1 MFRLRL
7 FQPRKAQ
14 RETQGACEVDMSLTG
29 KGPRIERFGDIAEV
43 IPLPNLTEIQVNSF
57 RAFLQSDKAPED
69 RENVGLQSA
78 FKEVFPIDETE
89 KGRSTGLVLDYLE
102 YRLGEPPYT
111 PEECRE
117 KDVTYQAPMYA
128 KLQLIHKDSGLIK
141 EDQVFLGDLPLMTE
155 DGSFVINGADRV
167 IISQIHRS
175 PGVYFTS
182 SYKGIKKM
190 YTGAII
196 PMPKRGPW
204 IELEF
209 AGGILEMKVNK
220 RKFPVAMLLRVLGY
234 DDASLKALFTEFEP
248 DMELPEDKSAGM
260 GADEALLRL
269 FTVLRPGDPPKRDKA
284 VQYLYGLLADP
295 RRYDLGEPGR
305 FKMNTKLGV
314 QREERTLLSFQ
325 DGKFTD
331 AGLVDTIRYLMAL
344 QYGRETV
351 GMQGADG
358 VLHDVPVSED
368 DIDHLGNR
376 RVRTVGELLADQLR
390 VGMGRMARGVRERML
405 LGNPDAATPTKLV
418 NNRPIVAAMREFF
431 GRSQL
436 SQFKDQTNP
445 LSDLRHKRRISA
457 LGPGGLTR
465 ERAGFDV
472 RDVHRTHYGRI
483 CPIETPEGAN
493 IGLISSL
500 ASYAKVNDLGFI
512 EAPYRRVENGLVT
525 NDVIYM
531 TADIE
536 DRYTVAQANSP
547 LNEDGTFSDERV
559 LARRK
564 GDPLWYTP
572 EEVDFM
578 DVSPK
583 QIVSINTSLIPFLE
597 HDDANRALMGSNM
610 QSQAVPLVRAD
621 SPAVGT
627 GVERRVV
634 TDSGTSVVSD
644 VTGRVSYV
652 DARVIQITLTEDAP
666 ALGLNVGNVRTF
678 ETVRFT
684 RSNQGTNLDQHPIVD
699 IGDTVTAGQVIA
711 DGPASDLGRLAL
723 GQNITIA
730 IMPFDGF
737 NFEDAICISEGL
749 VRKDFYTSVHIEKDE
764 IEARDTKLGPE
775 KITRDIPGLSE
786 AALRDLDEDGI
797 VRVGA
802 EVKPGDILVG
812 KTSFKGESEP
822 TPEERLLRSIF
833 GEKAREVKDTSL
845 RVQSGQGGIVVKTV
859 RFRRGDEGV
868 DLKPGVR
875 EMVRVY
881 VAQKRQLQVGDKV
894 ANRHGNKGVV
904 SKIMAPEDMP
914 YLEDGT
920 PVDLVFNPL
929 GVPSRMNLGQILE
942 THLGEVARLTG
953 QKFETPVFDSVTE
966 ATIKE
971 MLEVAAAERLQQRKD
986 DGFELDKREQEV
998 LDRAGKVG
1006 VVDAPNGDY
1015 ERAQMQ
1021 LARTGKSVLYDGRSG
1036 EPISGPVVVG
1046 TMYVMKLYHMVE
1058 DKLHARSTG
1067 PYSLITQQPLGGKAQ
1082 FGGQRFGEME
1092 VWALEAYGAAHV
1104 LQEMLTIKSDDIDGR
1119 DAAYQSIVK
1128 GEEVSG
1134 STIPESFKVL
1144 VKELHSLG
1152 LDVEVLDNGDKSV
1165 DIFEGMMPKR

>member
-1 MFRLRL
+1 
-7 FQPRKAQ
+7 
-14 RETQGACEVDMSLTG
+14 MSLTG
-29 KGPRIERFGDIAEV
+29 KVPRIERFGDIAEV

-57 RAFLQSDKAPED
+57 RAFLQADKAPEQ

-141 EDQVFLGDLPLMTE
+141 EDQVFLGDLPLMTK

-234 DDASLKALFTEFEP
+234 DDASLKSLFTEFEP

-284 VQYLYGLLADP
+284 IQYLYGLLADP

-314 QREERTLLSFQ
+314 QREERTLLNFE

-344 QYGRETV
+344 QYGKETV
-351 GMQGADG
+351 GMADADG
-358 VLHDVPVSED
+358 VMNDIPVGED

-500 ASYAKVNDLGFI
+500 ASYAKVNNLGFI

-525 NDVIYM
+525 SDVVYM

-547 LNEDGTFSDERV
+547 LNDDGTFSDERV

-627 GVERRVV
+627 GVESRVV

-644 VTGRVSYV
+644 VTGKVTYV

-666 ALGLNVGNVRTF
+666 TAGLSTGNVRTF

-699 IGDTVTAGQVIA
+699 IGDMVKAGQVIA

-966 ATIKE
+966 AAIKE
-971 MLEVAAAERLQQRKD
+971 MLEVAAAERLQARKD

-1006 VVDAPNGDY
+1006 VVDAPGGDY

-1152 LDVEVLDNGDKSV
+1152 LDVEVLDTHDKNV

>member
-1 MFRLRL
+1 M
-7 FQPRKAQ
+7 
-14 RETQGACEVDMSLTG
+14 TLTNQ
-29 KGPRIERFGDIAEV
+29 KPRIERFGEITEV
-43 IPLPNLTEIQVNSF
+43 IPLPELTEVQVNSF
-57 RAFLQSDKAPED
+57 KAFLQDDRAPD
-69 RENVGLQSA
+69 GRDNAGLQSA
-78 FKEVFPIDETE
+78 FREVFPIDETE
-89 KGRSTGLVLDYLE
+89 KGRSTGLVLDFLE
-102 YRLGEPPYT
+102 YRLGEAPYT

-117 KDVTYQAPMYA
+117 KDLTYQAPMYA

-141 EDQVFLGDLPLMTE
+141 EDQVFLGDLPLMTD

-167 IISQIHRS
+167 VISQIHRS

-182 SYKGIKKM
+182 SYKGIKKL
-190 YTGAII
+190 YTAAII

-209 AGGILEMKVNK
+209 AGGVLEMKVNK

-234 DDASLKALFTEFEP
+234 DDAQLRALFTEF
-248 DMELPEDKSAGM
+248 DADLELPEDKSAGM
-260 GADEALLRL
+260 SADEALLRL

-284 VQYLYGLLADP
+284 IQYLYGLLADP
-295 RRYDLGEPGR
+295 KRYDLGDPGR
-305 FKMNTKLGV
+305 FKMNTKLGTSR
-314 QREERTLLSFQ
+314 QERTLLTFQ
-325 DGKFTD
+325 DGRFSD

-344 QYGRETV
+344 QHGLEAVTI
-351 GMQGADG
+351 GADEDG
-358 VLHDVPVSED
+358 VANEVPVTED

-500 ASYAKVNDLGFI
+500 SSYSKVNELGFI
-512 EAPYRRVENGLVT
+512 EAPYRRVENGRVT
-525 NDVIYM
+525 DDVVYM

-536 DRYTVAQANSP
+536 DRYTIAQANSP
-547 LNEDGTFSDERV
+547 LNADGTFADERV

-564 GDPLWYTP
+564 GDPLLYTP
-572 EEVDFM
+572 DEVDFM

-610 QSQAVPLVRAD
+610 QSQAVPLIRAD

-627 GVERRVV
+627 GVEERVV
-634 TDSGTSVVSD
+634 SDSGTSVISD
-644 VTGRVSYV
+644 VNGRVSYV
-652 DARVIQITLTEDAP
+652 DSRVIQVTLTEDAP
-666 ALGLNVGNVRTF
+666 QAGMVTGNIRTF
-678 ETVRFT
+678 ELVRFT
-684 RSNQGTNLDQHPIVD
+684 RSNQGTNLDQHPIVNV
-699 IGDTVTAGQVIA
+699 GDEIVRGQVIA

-904 SKIMAPEDMP
+904 SKILPPEDMP

-953 QKFETPVFDSVTE
+953 QKFVTPVFDSATE
-966 ATIKE
+966 VAIKE
-971 MLEVAAAERLQQRKD
+971 MLEVAAAERLQRRKD
-986 DGFELDKREQEV
+986 EGFEVDKREQEV
-998 LDRAGKVG
+998 LERAGKLG
-1006 VVDAPNGDY
+1006 VINAPGEDY
-1015 ERAQMQ
+1015 EPAQMQ
-1021 LARTGKSVLYDGRSG
+1021 LARTGKSILFDGRTG

-1092 VWALEAYGAAHV
+1092 VWALEAYGAAHT

-1152 LDVEVLDNGDKSV
+1152 LDVEVLDNGDRPV

>member
-314 QREERTLLSFQ
+314 QREERTLLNFQ

-351 GMQGADG
+351 GMADADG

-525 NDVIYM
+525 NDVVYM

-699 IGDTVTAGQVIA
+699 TGDMVTAGQVIA

-971 MLEVAAAERLQQRKD
+971 MLEVAAAERLQKRKD

>member
-1 MFRLRL
+1 M
-7 FQPRKAQ
+7 K
-14 RETQGACEVDMSLTG
+14 S
-29 KGPRIERFGDIAEV
+29 RIERFGEIAEV
-43 IPLPNLTEIQVNSF
+43 IPLPDLTEIQVTSF
-57 RAFLQSDKAPED
+57 NTFLQEGTAIDKRNNA
-69 RENVGLQSA
+69 GLESA
-78 FKEVFPIDETE
+78 FREIFPIDETE

-102 YRLGEPPYT
+102 YRLGEPEYT

-117 KDVTYQAPMYA
+117 KDLTYDAPLYA

-141 EDQVFLGDLPLMTE
+141 EDQVFLGDLPLMTR

-167 IISQIHRS
+167 VISQIHRS
-175 PGVYFTS
+175 PGVYFTA
-182 SYKGIKKM
+182 SYKGVRRM
-190 YTGAII
+190 YTAAII

-204 IELEF
+204 IELELN
-209 AGGILEMKVNK
+209 AGVLEMKVNK
-220 RKFPVAMLLRVLGY
+220 RKFPVSMLLRVLGY
-234 DDASLKALFTEFEP
+234 DDASIRSLMTEFDSET
-248 DMELPEDKSAGM
+248 ELPEDKTAGM
-260 GADEALLRL
+260 GADESLLRL

-284 VQYLYGLLADP
+284 IQYLFGLLADP
-295 RRYDLGEPGR
+295 KRYDLGDPGR
-305 FKMNTKLGV
+305 FKMNTKLGTTR
-314 QREERTLLSFQ
+314 QDRTLLTFA
-325 DGKFTD
+325 DGKFSD
-331 AGLVDTIRYLMAL
+331 AGLIDTIRYLLAL
-344 QYGRETV
+344 VQ
-351 GMQGADG
+351 GMDTLNVQNVDSDG
-358 VLHDVPVSED
+358 VIVEASVPVAHD

-390 VGMGRMARGVRERML
+390 VGLGRMARGVRERML

-500 ASYAKVNDLGFI
+500 SSYAKVNPLGFI
-512 EAPYRRVENGLVT
+512 MAPYRKVNGGKVSD
-525 NDVIYM
+525 DVVYM

-536 DRYTVAQANSP
+536 DKYAIAQANSL
-547 LNEDGTFSDERV
+547 LNPDGTFIDERV

-564 GDPLWYTP
+564 GDPTYHEP
-572 EEVDFM
+572 VDVDYM

-610 QSQAVPLVRAD
+610 QSQAVPLVRAE
-621 SPAVGT
+621 SPDVGT
-627 GVERRVV
+627 GVEERVI
-634 TDSGTSVVSD
+634 TDSGTSVVTD
-644 VTGRVSYV
+644 VTGTVTYV
-652 DARVIQITLTEDAP
+652 DARAIQVTLSEDAP
-666 ALGLNVGNVRTF
+666 AAGMVKGNVRTF
-678 ETVRFT
+678 DLIRFT
-684 RSNQGTNLDQHPIVD
+684 RSNQGTNLDQHPIIE
-699 IGDTVTAGQVIA
+699 IGEAVTKGQVIA

-737 NFEDAICISEGL
+737 NFEDAICISDGL
-749 VRKDFYTSVHIEKDE
+749 MRKDFYTSIHIEKDE
-764 IEARDTKLGPE
+764 VEARDTKLGPE

-797 VRVGA
+797 IRVGA

-881 VAQKRQLQVGDKV
+881 VAQKRQMQVGDKV

-904 SKIMAPEDMP
+904 SKILPPEDMP

-953 QKFETPVFDSVTE
+953 QKFITPVFDSVTE

-971 MLEVAAAERLQQRKD
+971 MLEVAAAERLQARKD
-986 DGFELDKREQEV
+986 GGFEIDKREQEV
-998 LDRAGKVG
+998 LLRAGKTG
-1006 VVDAPNGDY
+1006 VVADPKGDY
-1015 ERAQMQ
+1015 ETAQMS
-1021 LARTGKSVLYDGRSG
+1021 LARTGKSILYDGRSG

-1119 DAAYQSIVK
+1119 DAAYQGIVK
-1128 GEEVSG
+1128 GDEVAA

-1144 VKELHSLG
+1144 VKELHSLA
-1152 LDVEVLDNGDKSV
+1152 LDVEVLDQGDKAV

>member
-1 MFRLRL
+1 
-7 FQPRKAQ
+7 
-14 RETQGACEVDMSLTG
+14 MSLSNQ
-29 KGPRIERFGDIAEV
+29 KPRIERFGEITEV
-43 IPLPNLTEIQVNSF
+43 IPLPNLTEVQVNSF
-57 RAFLQSDKAPED
+57 RAFLQANKAPD
-69 RENVGLQSA
+69 RRDDTGLQSA
-78 FKEVFPIDETE
+78 FREVFPIDETE
-89 KGRSTGLVLDYLE
+89 KGRSTGLVLDFLE

-117 KDVTYQAPMYA
+117 KDLTYQAPMYA

-167 IISQIHRS
+167 VISQIHRS

-190 YTGAII
+190 YTAAII

-204 IELEF
+204 IELEMN
-209 AGGILEMKVNK
+209 AGVLEMKVNK
-220 RKFPVAMLLRVLGY
+220 RKFPVSLLLRVLGY
-234 DDASLKALFTEFEP
+234 DDAQLRSLFTEFEP
-248 DMELPEDKSAGM
+248 DLELPEDKSAGM
-260 GADEALLRL
+260 SADEALLRL

-284 VQYLYGLLADP
+284 IQYLYGLLADP
-295 RRYDLGEPGR
+295 KRYDLGEPGR

-314 QREERTLLSFQ
+314 NRQERTLLTFQ
-325 DGKFTD
+325 DGKFSD
-331 AGLVDTIRYLMAL
+331 AGLIDTIRYLMAL
-344 QYGRETV
+344 QRGLETV
-351 GMQGADG
+351 GLGADEDG
-358 VLHDVPVSED
+358 VVNEVPVTED

-500 ASYAKVNDLGFI
+500 SSYSKVNDLGFI
-512 EAPYRRVENGLVT
+512 EAPYRRVEQGRVT
-525 NDVIYM
+525 DDVVYM

-536 DRYTVAQANSP
+536 DRYTIAQANSP
-547 LNEDGTFSDERV
+547 LNTDGTFADERV

-564 GDPLWYTP
+564 GDPLLYTP
-572 EEVDFM
+572 NEVDFM

-627 GVERRVV
+627 GVEERVV
-634 TDSGTSVVSD
+634 TDSGTSVISD

-652 DARVIQITLTEDAP
+652 DARVIQVTLTEDAP
-666 ALGLNVGNVRTF
+666 QAGMVTGNIRTF
-678 ETVRFT
+678 ELVRFT
-684 RSNQGTNLDQHPIVD
+684 RSNQGTNLDQHPIVEV
-699 IGDTVTAGQVIA
+699 GDEVRPGQVIA

-904 SKIMAPEDMP
+904 SKILPPEDMP

-953 QKFETPVFDSVTE
+953 QKFVTPVFDSATE
-966 ATIKE
+966 IAIKE
-971 MLEVAAAERLQQRKD
+971 MLEVAAAERLQRRKD
-986 DGFELDKREQEV
+986 EGFELDRREQEV
-998 LDRAGKVG
+998 LDRAGKLG
-1006 VVDAPNGDY
+1006 VINPPNGDY
-1015 ERAQMQ
+1015 EPAQMQ
-1021 LARTGKSVLYDGRSG
+1021 LARTGKSILFDGRTG

-1092 VWALEAYGAAHV
+1092 VWALEAYGAAHT

-1152 LDVEVLDNGDKSV
+1152 LDVEVLDNGDKPV

>member
-1 MFRLRL
+1 
-7 FQPRKAQ
+7 
-14 RETQGACEVDMSLTG
+14 MSLTG

-314 QREERTLLSFQ
+314 QREERTLLNFQ

-351 GMQGADG
+351 GMADADG

-525 NDVIYM
+525 NDVVYM

-699 IGDTVTAGQVIA
+699 TGDMVTAGQVIA

-971 MLEVAAAERLQQRKD
+971 MLEVAAAERLQKRKD

>member
-1 MFRLRL
+1 M
-7 FQPRKAQ
+7 
-14 RETQGACEVDMSLTG
+14 DMSLTG
-29 KGPRIERFGDIAEV
+29 KGPRIERFGDIADV

-57 RAFLQSDKAPED
+57 QAFLQADRAPD
-69 RENVGLQSA
+69 QRENVGLQSA

-89 KGRSTGLVLDYLE
+89 KGRSTGLVLDFLE

-220 RKFPVAMLLRVLGY
+220 RKFPVSLLLRVLGY
-234 DDASLKALFTEFEP
+234 DDTSLKALFTEFEP

-284 VQYLYGLLADP
+284 IQYLYGLLADP

-314 QREERTLLSFQ
+314 QRQERTLLNFE

-358 VLHDVPVSED
+358 LHDVPVTED

-512 EAPYRRVENGLVT
+512 EAPYRKVENGRVSD
-525 NDVIYM
+525 DVIYM

-547 LNEDGTFSDERV
+547 LNDDGTFSDERV

-572 EEVDFM
+572 EEVDYM

-644 VTGRVSYV
+644 VTGRVTYV
-652 DARVIQITLTEDAP
+652 DARNIQVTLTEDAP
-666 ALGLNVGNVRTF
+666 AIGYSAGNVRTF
-678 ETVRFT
+678 ELVRFT

-971 MLEVAAAERLQQRKD
+971 MLEVAAAERIQRNKD
-986 DGFELDKREQEV
+986 DGFELDKREQQV
-998 LDRAGKVG
+998 LDRAAKLG
-1006 VVDAPNGDY
+1006 VISDTSGDY
-1015 ERAQMQ
+1015 EKSQME
-1021 LARTGKSVLYDGRSG
+1021 LSRTGKSVLYDGRTG

-1092 VWALEAYGAAHV
+1092 VWALEAYGAAHT

-1152 LDVEVLDNGDKSV
+1152 LDVEVLDNGDKAV

>member
-1 MFRLRL
+1 M
-7 FQPRKAQ
+7 K
-14 RETQGACEVDMSLTG
+14 
-29 KGPRIERFGDIAEV
+29 PRIERFGEIAEV
-43 IPLPNLTEIQVNSF
+43 IPLPDLTEIQVTSF
-57 RAFLQSDKAPED
+57 DTFLQEGTPID
-69 RENVGLQSA
+69 RRDNAGLESA
-78 FKEVFPIDETE
+78 FREIFPIDETE

-102 YRLGEPPYT
+102 YRLGEPEYT

-117 KDVTYQAPMYA
+117 KDLTYDAPLYA

-141 EDQVFLGDLPLMTE
+141 EDQVFLGDLPLMTK

-167 IISQIHRS
+167 VISQIHRS

-182 SYKGIKKM
+182 SYKGVRKM
-190 YTGAII
+190 YTAAII

-204 IELEF
+204 IELELNS
-209 AGGILEMKVNK
+209 GVLEMKVNK
-220 RKFPVAMLLRVLGY
+220 RKFPVSMLLRVLGY
-234 DDASLKALFTEFEP
+234 DDASIRALLTEFDTET
-248 DMELPEDKSAGM
+248 ELPEDKTAGM
-260 GADEALLRL
+260 GPDEALLRL

-284 VQYLYGLLADP
+284 IQYLFGLLADP
-295 RRYDLGEPGR
+295 KRYDLGEPGR
-305 FKMNTKLGV
+305 FKMNTKLGTTR
-314 QREERTLLSFQ
+314 QDRTLLTFQ
-325 DGKFTD
+325 DGKFAD
-331 AGLVDTIRYLMAL
+331 AGLIDTIRYLLAL
-344 QYGRETV
+344 I
-351 GMQGADG
+351 QGLDTLNVQNVDEDG
-358 VLHDVPVSED
+358 VITDTSVPVAED

-390 VGMGRMARGVRERML
+390 VGLGRMARGVRERML

-500 ASYAKVNDLGFI
+500 SSYAKVNPLGFI
-512 EAPYRRVENGLVT
+512 MAPYRRVEGGKVSD
-525 NDVIYM
+525 DVVYM

-536 DRYTVAQANSP
+536 DRYAIAQANSL
-547 LNEDGTFSDERV
+547 LNEDGTFADERV

-564 GDPLWYTP
+564 GDPTYHEPTD
-572 EEVDFM
+572 VDYM

-610 QSQAVPLVRAD
+610 QSQAVPLVRAE

-627 GVERRVV
+627 GVEERVI

-652 DARVIQITLTEDAP
+652 DARAIQITLTEDAP
-666 ALGLNVGNVRTF
+666 HAGMVTGNVRTF
-678 ETVRFT
+678 DLVRFT
-684 RSNQGTNLDQHPIVD
+684 RSNQGTNLDQHPIVEY
-699 IGDTVTAGQVIA
+699 GEEVKRGQVIA

-737 NFEDAICISEGL
+737 NFEDAICISDGL
-749 VRKDFYTSVHIEKDE
+749 IRKDFYTSIHIEKDE
-764 IEARDTKLGPE
+764 VEARDTKLGPE

-797 VRVGA
+797 IRVGA

-881 VAQKRQLQVGDKV
+881 VAQKRQMQVGDKV

-904 SKIMAPEDMP
+904 SKILPPEDMP

-953 QKFETPVFDSVTE
+953 QKFVTPVFDSVTE

-971 MLEVAAAERLQQRKD
+971 MLEVAAAERLQARKD
-986 DGFELDKREQEV
+986 DGYEIDKREQEV
-998 LDRAGKVG
+998 LERAGKTG
-1006 VVDAPNGDY
+1006 VVADPKGDY
-1015 ERAQMQ
+1015 ETAQMS
-1021 LARTGKSVLYDGRSG
+1021 LARTGKSILYDGRSG

-1119 DAAYQSIVK
+1119 DAAYQGIVK
-1128 GEEVSG
+1128 GDEVAA

-1152 LDVEVLDNGDKSV
+1152 LDVEVLDQGDKAV

>member
-1 MFRLRL
+1 MN
-7 FQPRKAQ
+7 
-14 RETQGACEVDMSLTG
+14 S
-29 KGPRIERFGDIAEV
+29 RIERFGEIAEV
-43 IPLPNLTEIQVNSF
+43 IPLPDLTEIQVTSF
-57 RAFLQSDKAPED
+57 NTFLQEGRAIDKRDNA
-69 RENVGLQSA
+69 GLESA
-78 FKEVFPIDETE
+78 FREIFPIDETE

-102 YRLGEPPYT
+102 YRLGEPEYT

-117 KDVTYQAPMYA
+117 KDLTYDAPLYA
-128 KLQLIHKDSGLIK
+128 KLQLIHKDTGLIK
-141 EDQVFLGDLPLMTE
+141 EDQVFLGDLPLMTR

-167 IISQIHRS
+167 VISQIHRS
-175 PGVYFTS
+175 PGVYFTA
-182 SYKGIKKM
+182 SYKGVRKM
-190 YTGAII
+190 YTAAII

-204 IELEF
+204 IELELN
-209 AGGILEMKVNK
+209 AGVLEMKVNK
-220 RKFPVAMLLRVLGY
+220 RKFPVSMLLRVLGY
-234 DDASLKALFTEFEP
+234 DDASIRSLMTEFDSET
-248 DMELPEDKSAGM
+248 ELPEDKTAGM
-260 GADEALLRL
+260 GADESLLRL

-284 VQYLYGLLADP
+284 IQYLFGLLADP
-295 RRYDLGEPGR
+295 KRYDLGDPGR
-305 FKMNTKLGV
+305 FKMNTKLGTTR
-314 QREERTLLSFQ
+314 QDRTLLTFT
-325 DGKFTD
+325 DGKFSD
-331 AGLVDTIRYLMAL
+331 AGLIDTIRYLLAL
-344 QYGRETV
+344 VQGLQTLNVQNVDQGGVSSEASVTV
-351 GMQGADG
+351 M
-358 VLHDVPVSED
+358 ED

-390 VGMGRMARGVRERML
+390 VGLGRMARGVRERML

-500 ASYAKVNDLGFI
+500 SSYAKVNPLGFI
-512 EAPYRRVENGLVT
+512 MAPYRKVNGGKVSD
-525 NDVIYM
+525 DVVYM

-536 DRYTVAQANSP
+536 DKYAIAQANSL
-547 LNEDGTFSDERV
+547 LNADGTFVDERV

-564 GDPLWYTP
+564 GDPTYHEP
-572 EEVDFM
+572 VDVDYM

-610 QSQAVPLVRAD
+610 QSQAVPLVRAE

-627 GVERRVV
+627 GVEERVI
-634 TDSGTSVVSD
+634 TDSGTSVVTD
-644 VTGRVSYV
+644 VTGTVTYV
-652 DARVIQITLTEDAP
+652 DARAIQVTLSEDAP
-666 ALGLNVGNVRTF
+666 QAGMVKGNVRTF
-678 ETVRFT
+678 DLVRFT
-684 RSNQGTNLDQHPIVD
+684 RSNQGTNLDQHPIVAH
-699 IGDTVTAGQVIA
+699 GDKVAKGQVIA
-711 DGPASDLGRLAL
+711 DGPASDMGRLAL

-737 NFEDAICISEGL
+737 NFEDAICISDGL
-749 VRKDFYTSVHIEKDE
+749 MRKDFYTSIHIEKDE
-764 IEARDTKLGPE
+764 VEARDTKLGPE

-797 VRVGA
+797 IRVGA

-881 VAQKRQLQVGDKV
+881 VAQKRQMQVGDKV

-904 SKIMAPEDMP
+904 SKILPPEDMP

-953 QKFETPVFDSVTE
+953 QKFITPVFDSVTE

-971 MLEVAAAERLQQRKD
+971 MLEVAAAERLQARKD
-986 DGFELDKREQEV
+986 GGFEIDKREQEV
-998 LDRAGKVG
+998 LLRAGKTG
-1006 VVDAPNGDY
+1006 VVADPKGDY
-1015 ERAQMQ
+1015 ETAQMS
-1021 LARTGKSVLYDGRSG
+1021 LARTGKSILYDGRSG

-1119 DAAYQSIVK
+1119 DAAYQGIVK
-1128 GEEVSG
+1128 GDEVAA

-1144 VKELHSLG
+1144 VKELHSLA
-1152 LDVEVLDNGDKSV
+1152 LDVEVLDQGDKAV

>member
-1 MFRLRL
+1 M
-7 FQPRKAQ
+7 
-14 RETQGACEVDMSLTG
+14 TQ
-29 KGPRIERFGDIAEV
+29 RIERFGDIAEV
-43 IPLPNLTEIQVNSF
+43 IPLPELTEVQVTSF
-57 RAFLQSDKAPED
+57 RHFLQADKLTEERD
-69 RENVGLQSA
+69 NVGLQSA
-78 FKEVFPIDETE
+78 FKEVFPIDESDRN
-89 KGRSTGLVLDYLE
+89 RSAGLVLDYLE
-102 YRLGEPPYT
+102 YKLGEPPYT

-117 KDVTYQAPMYA
+117 KDLTYQAPLYA

-141 EDQVFLGDLPLMTE
+141 EDQVFLGDLPLMTQ

-167 IISQIHRS
+167 VISQIHRS

-182 SYKGIKKM
+182 SYKGIKKI
-190 YTGAII
+190 YTAAII

-209 AGGILEMKVNK
+209 AGGVLEMKVNK
-220 RKFPVAMLLRVLGY
+220 RKFPVSMLLRVLGM
-234 DDASLKALFTEFEP
+234 DDAQIKTLLTEFEP
-248 DMELPEDKSAGM
+248 DAEVPEDKSTGM
-260 GADEALLRL
+260 NADEALLRL

-284 VQYLYGLLADP
+284 ITYLYSLLADP
-295 RRYDLGEPGR
+295 KRYDLGEPGR
-305 FKMNTKLGV
+305 FKMNRKLGTTR
-314 QREERTLLSFQ
+314 QDRTLLNFV
-325 DGKFTD
+325 DGKFED
-331 AGLVDTIRYLMAL
+331 AGLIDTIRYLLAL
-344 QYGRETV
+344 NAGLETLTI
-351 GMQGADG
+351 GADEDG
-358 VLHDVPVSED
+358 VAQTVPVEED

-445 LSDLRHKRRISA
+445 LAELRHKRRISA

-472 RDVHRTHYGRI
+472 RDVHRTHYGRV

-500 ASYAKVNDLGFI
+500 ASFAKVNDLGFM
-512 EAPYRRVENGLVT
+512 EAPYRKVENGKVT
-525 NDVIYM
+525 DDVQYM
-531 TADIE
+531 TADVE
-536 DRYTVAQANSP
+536 DRYAIAQANTPLSP
-547 LNEDGTFSDERV
+547 DGSFDVERV
-559 LARRK
+559 LARRR
-564 GDPLWYTP
+564 GDPSLMDPSEIQY
-572 EEVDFM
+572 M

-583 QIVSINTSLIPFLE
+583 QIVSVSTALIPFLE

-610 QSQAVPLVRAD
+610 QSQAVPLVRAE

-627 GVERRVV
+627 GVEERVV
-634 TDSGTSVVSD
+634 KDSGTSVISD
-644 VTGRVSYV
+644 VAGKVTYV
-652 DARVIQITLTEDAP
+652 DARAIQITLGEDAP
-666 ALGLNVGNVRTF
+666 HLGYVRNNVRTF
-678 ETVRFT
+678 ELVRFT
-684 RSNQGTNLDQHPIVD
+684 RSNQGTNLDQRPIVSV
-699 IGDTVTAGQVIA
+699 GDTVTRGQVIA
-711 DGPASDLGRLAL
+711 DGPASELGRLAL

-845 RVQSGQGGIVVKTV
+845 RVQSGQGGVVVKTV

-904 SKIMAPEDMP
+904 SKILPPEDMP
-914 YLEDGT
+914 FLPDGT

-953 QKFETPVFDSVTE
+953 QKFVTPVFDSATE
-966 ATIKE
+966 DAIKE
-971 MLEVAAAERLQQRKD
+971 MLQVAASERID
-986 DGFELDKREQEV
+986 AHAGAGFQTDVREAEV
-998 LDRAGKVG
+998 LERAGKLG
-1006 VVDAPNGDY
+1006 VIDRPEGDY
-1015 ERAQMQ
+1015 NGAQIN

-1036 EPISGPVVVG
+1036 EAISGPVVVG

-1092 VWALEAYGAAHV
+1092 VWALEAYGAAHT
-1104 LQEMLTIKSDDIDGR
+1104 LQEMLTIKSDDIEGR

-1128 GEEVSG
+1128 GDEVAA

-1152 LDVEVLDNGDKSV
+1152 LDVEVLDKGDKPV
-1165 DIFEGMMPKR
+1165 DIFEGMMPRR

>member
-1 MFRLRL
+1 M
-7 FQPRKAQ
+7 
-14 RETQGACEVDMSLTG
+14 TQ
-29 KGPRIERFGDIAEV
+29 RIERFGEIAEV
-43 IPLPNLTEIQVNSF
+43 IPLPDLTEVQVNSF
-57 RAFLQSDKAPED
+57 NQFLQTDKAPD
-69 RENVGLQSA
+69 GRENAGLQSA
-78 FKEVFPIDETE
+78 FKEVFPIDESDRN
-89 KGRSTGLVLDYLE
+89 RSAGLVLDFLE
-102 YRLGEPPYT
+102 YRLGEPPYS

-117 KDVTYQAPMYA
+117 KDLTYQAPIYA

-167 IISQIHRS
+167 VISQIHRS

-182 SYKGIKKM
+182 SYKGIKKV
-190 YTGAII
+190 YTAAII

-209 AGGILEMKVNK
+209 NGPVLEMKVNK
-220 RKFPVAMLLRVLGY
+220 RKFPVSLLLRVLGMG
-234 DDASLKALFTEFEP
+234 DDQIKALYTEFDETI
-248 DMELPEDKSAGM
+248 ELPEDKSSGM
-260 GADEALLRL
+260 NADEALLRL

-284 VQYLYGLLADP
+284 ITYLYSLLADP
-295 RRYDLGEPGR
+295 KRYDLGDPGR
-305 FKMNTKLGV
+305 FKMNRKLGTT
-314 QREERTLLSFQ
+314 REDRTLLTFE
-325 DGKFTD
+325 DGKFQD
-331 AGLVDTIRYLMAL
+331 AGLVDTLRYLLAL
-344 QYGRETV
+344 THGRDELTV
-351 GMQGADG
+351 GADEDG
-358 VLHDVPVSED
+358 VAQTVPVEED

-390 VGMGRMARGVRERML
+390 VGLGRMARGVRERML

-445 LSDLRHKRRISA
+445 LAELRHKRRISA

-472 RDVHRTHYGRI
+472 RDVHRTHYGRV

-500 ASYAKVNDLGFI
+500 ASFAKVNDLGFM
-512 EAPYRRVENGLVT
+512 EAPYRKVVDGRVTENV
-525 NDVIYM
+525 DYM

-536 DRYTVAQANSP
+536 DRFAIAQANTP
-547 LNEDGTFSDERV
+547 LAPDGTFATDRV
-559 LARRK
+559 LARRR
-564 GDPLWYTP
+564 GDPFLMDPSEIQY
-572 EEVDFM
+572 M

-583 QIVSINTSLIPFLE
+583 QIVSISTSLIPFLE

-610 QSQAVPLVRAD
+610 QSQAVPLVRAE

-627 GVERRVV
+627 GVEERVV
-634 TDSGTSVVSD
+634 ADSGTSVVSD
-644 VTGRVSYV
+644 VTGRVTYV
-652 DARVIQITLTEDAP
+652 DARAIQVTLTEDAP
-666 ALGLNVGNVRTF
+666 KLGLFRNNVRTF
-678 ETVRFT
+678 ELVRFT
-684 RSNQGTNLDQHPIVD
+684 RSNQGTNLDQHPIVAF
-699 IGDTVTAGQVIA
+699 GDEVRVGTVLA
-711 DGPASDLGRLAL
+711 DGPASELGRLAL

-737 NFEDAICISEGL
+737 NFEDAICISEAL

-845 RVQSGQGGIVVKTV
+845 RVRSGEGGIVVKTV

-881 VAQKRQLQVGDKV
+881 VAQKRRLQVGDKV

-904 SKIMAPEDMP
+904 SKILPPEDMP
-914 YLEDGT
+914 FLPDGT

-953 QKFETPVFDSVTE
+953 QKFVTPVFDSATE
-966 ATIKE
+966 DTIKE
-971 MLEVAAAERLQQRKD
+971 MLQVAAAERLDERRAG
-986 DGFELDKREQEV
+986 GFETDVREVEV
-998 LDRAGKVG
+998 LDRAGKLG
-1006 VVDAPNGDY
+1006 VINPPVEGNYDDAQI
-1015 ERAQMQ
+1015 A

-1036 EPISGPVVVG
+1036 EAISGPVVVG

-1058 DKLHARSTG
+1058 DKMHARSTG

-1092 VWALEAYGAAHV
+1092 VWALEAYGAAHT
-1104 LQEMLTIKSDDIDGR
+1104 LQEMLTIKSDDIEGR

-1128 GEEVSG
+1128 GDEVSS

-1152 LDVEVLDNGDKSV
+1152 LDVEVLDEGDKPV
-1165 DIFEGMMPKR
+1165 DIFEGMMPRR

>member
-1 MFRLRL
+1 M
-7 FQPRKAQ
+7 
-14 RETQGACEVDMSLTG
+14 TLTNVI
-29 KGPRIERFGDIAEV
+29 PRIERFGEITEV
-43 IPLPNLTEIQVNSF
+43 IPLPELTEVQLNSF
-57 RAFLQSDKAPED
+57 KAFLQDDRAPD
-69 RENVGLQSA
+69 SRENAGLQSA
-78 FKEVFPIDETE
+78 FREVFPIDETE
-89 KGRSTGLVLDYLE
+89 KGRSTGLVLDFLE
-102 YRLGEPPYT
+102 YRLGEAPYT

-117 KDVTYQAPMYA
+117 KDLTYQAPMYA

-141 EDQVFLGDLPLMTE
+141 EDQVFLGDLPLMTA

-167 IISQIHRS
+167 VISQIHRS

-182 SYKGIKKM
+182 SYKGIKKL
-190 YTGAII
+190 YTAAII

-209 AGGILEMKVNK
+209 ASGVLEMKVNK

-234 DDASLKALFTEFEP
+234 DDAALRALFTEF
-248 DMELPEDKSAGM
+248 DADLELPEDKSAGM
-260 GADEALLRL
+260 SADEALLRL

-284 VQYLYGLLADP
+284 IQYLYGLLADP

-305 FKMNTKLGV
+305 FKMNTKLGTTR
-314 QREERTLLSFQ
+314 QDRTLLTFQ
-325 DGKFTD
+325 DGKFGD

-344 QYGRETV
+344 QRGLETV
-351 GMQGADG
+351 GLGADEDG
-358 VLHDVPVSED
+358 VLNEVPVGED

-500 ASYAKVNDLGFI
+500 SSYAKVNDLGFI
-512 EAPYRRVENGLVT
+512 EAPYRRVENSRVT
-525 NDVIYM
+525 DEVVYM

-536 DRYTVAQANSP
+536 DRYTIAQANSP
-547 LNEDGTFSDERV
+547 LNSDGTFGDERV

-564 GDPLWYTP
+564 GDPLLYTP
-572 EEVDFM
+572 DEVDFM

-610 QSQAVPLVRAD
+610 QSQAVPLIRAD

-627 GVERRVV
+627 GVEERVV
-634 TDSGTSVVSD
+634 SDSGTSVISD
-644 VTGRVSYV
+644 VNGRVSYV
-652 DARVIQITLTEDAP
+652 DSRVIQVTLTEDAP
-666 ALGLNVGNVRTF
+666 QAGMVTGNIRTF
-678 ETVRFT
+678 ELVRFT
-684 RSNQGTNLDQHPIVD
+684 RSNQGTNLDQHPIVNV
-699 IGDTVTAGQVIA
+699 GDGVVRGQVIA

-904 SKIMAPEDMP
+904 SKILPPEDMP

-953 QKFETPVFDSVTE
+953 QKFVTPVFDSATE
-966 ATIKE
+966 VAIKE
-971 MLEVAAAERLQQRKD
+971 MLEVAAAERLQARKD
-986 DGFELDKREQEV
+986 EGFEVDKREQDV

-1006 VVDAPNGDY
+1006 VIHPPQGDY
-1015 ERAQMQ
+1015 EPAQMQ
-1021 LARTGKSVLYDGRSG
+1021 LARTGKSILFDGRTG

-1092 VWALEAYGAAHV
+1092 VWALEAYGAAHT

-1152 LDVEVLDNGDKSV
+1152 LDVEVLDNGDRPV

>member
-1 MFRLRL
+1 M
-7 FQPRKAQ
+7 K
-14 RETQGACEVDMSLTG
+14 
-29 KGPRIERFGDIAEV
+29 PRIERFGEITEV
-43 IPLPNLTEIQVNSF
+43 IKLPDLTEVQVNSF
-57 RAFLQSDKAPED
+57 KTFLQGGVAPNQ
-69 RENVGLQSA
+69 RGNTGLEGA
-78 FKEVFPIDETE
+78 FREVFPIDETE

-102 YRLGEPPYT
+102 YRLGDPEFS

-117 KDVTYQAPMYA
+117 KDLTYDAPLYA

-155 DGSFVINGADRV
+155 DGSFIINGADRV
-167 IISQIHRS
+167 VISQIHRS

-182 SYKGIKKM
+182 SYKGVKKIF
-190 YTGAII
+190 TASII

-209 AGGILEMKVNK
+209 AGGVLEMKVNK
-220 RKFPVAMLLRVLGY
+220 RKFPVSLLLRVLGY
-234 DDASLKALFTEFEP
+234 DDAGLRALFSEFEGEGA
-248 DMELPEDKSAGM
+248 ELPEDKTAGM

-284 VQYLYGLLADP
+284 TQYLYGLLADP

-305 FKMNTKLGV
+305 FKMNSKLGV
-314 QREERTLLSFQ
+314 PRATHTLLNYE
-325 DGKFTD
+325 DGRFED
-331 AGLVDTIRYLMAL
+331 NGLVDTIRYLMAL
-344 QYGRETV
+344 QQGLTELTV
-351 GMQGADG
+351 GADEDG
-358 VLHDVPVSED
+358 VAITVPVFED

-390 VGMGRMARGVRERML
+390 VGLGRMARGVRERML
-405 LGNPDAATPTKLV
+405 SGNPDAATPTKLV

-500 ASYAKVNDLGFI
+500 SSYAKVNPLGFI
-512 EAPYRRVENGLVT
+512 EAPYRRVEAGRVT
-525 NDVIYM
+525 DDVQYM

-536 DRYTVAQANSP
+536 DRYRIAQANTP
-547 LNEDGTFSDERV
+547 LNGDGTFAEDRV
-559 LARRK
+559 LARYK
-564 GDPLWYTP
+564 GDPSFY
-572 EEVDFM
+572 EHEDVQYM

-621 SPAVGT
+621 SPSVGT
-627 GVERRVV
+627 GVEERVI

-644 VTGRVSYV
+644 VTGRVTYV
-652 DARVIQITLTEDAP
+652 DARNIQITLSEDAP
-666 ALGLNVGNVRTF
+666 SIGYLKGNVRTF
-678 ETVRFT
+678 ELIRFT
-684 RSNQGTNLDQHPIVD
+684 RSNQGTNLDQHPIVRV
-699 IGDTVTAGQVIA
+699 GDEVKAGEVIA

-723 GQNITIA
+723 GHNITIA

-749 VRKDFYTSVHIEKDE
+749 VRKDFYTSIHIEKDE
-764 IEARDTKLGPE
+764 IDARDTKLGPE

-845 RVQSGQGGIVVKTV
+845 RVQSGQGGVVVKTV
-859 RFRRGDEGV
+859 RFRRDDEGV

-875 EMVRVY
+875 EVVRVY

-904 SKIMAPEDMP
+904 SKILPPEDMP

-953 QKFETPVFDSVTE
+953 TKFVTPVFDSATE
-966 ATIKE
+966 AAIKD
-971 MLEVAAAERLQQRKD
+971 MLEVAAVERLQKRKD
-986 DGFELDKREQEV
+986 AGYELDKREAEV
-998 LDRAGKVG
+998 LERASKLG
-1006 VVDAPNGDY
+1006 VIAPVNGDY
-1015 ERAQMQ
+1015 EGAQRS
-1021 LARTGKSVLYDGRSG
+1021 LSRTGKSILYDGRSG

-1152 LDVEVLDNGDKSV
+1152 LDVEVLDRQDRNV
-1165 DIFEGMMPKR
+1165 DIFEGMLPKR

>member
-1 MFRLRL
+1 
-7 FQPRKAQ
+7 
-14 RETQGACEVDMSLTG
+14 MSLTG
-29 KGPRIERFGDIAEV
+29 HKPRIERFGEITEV
-43 IPLPNLTEIQVNSF
+43 IPLPNLTEVQVNSF
-57 RAFLQSDKAPED
+57 KAFLQADKAPD
-69 RENVGLQSA
+69 ARDNTGLQSA
-78 FKEVFPIDETE
+78 FGEVFPIDETE
-89 KGRSTGLVLDYLE
+89 KGRSTGLVLDFLE

-117 KDVTYQAPMYA
+117 KDLTYQAPLYA

-167 IISQIHRS
+167 VISQIHRS

-182 SYKGIKKM
+182 SYKGIKKL
-190 YTGAII
+190 YTAAII

-209 AGGILEMKVNK
+209 NGGVLEMKVNK
-220 RKFPVAMLLRVLGY
+220 RKFPVSLLLRVLGY
-234 DDASLKALFTEFEP
+234 DDAQLRALFTEFDAEA
-248 DMELPEDKSAGM
+248 ELPEDKSAGM
-260 GADEALLRL
+260 SADEALLRL

-284 VQYLYGLLADP
+284 IQYLYGLLADP
-295 RRYDLGEPGR
+295 KRYDLGEPGR
-305 FKMNTKLGV
+305 FKMNTKLGTHR
-314 QREERTLLSFQ
+314 QERTLLTFQ
-325 DGKFTD
+325 DGRFSD

-344 QYGRETV
+344 QRGLETV
-351 GMQGADG
+351 GIGADEDG
-358 VLHDVPVSED
+358 VVNEVPVTED

-500 ASYAKVNDLGFI
+500 SSYAKVNDLGFI
-512 EAPYRRVENGLVT
+512 EAPYRRVEGGQVT
-525 NDVIYM
+525 DDVIYM

-536 DRYTVAQANSP
+536 DRYTIAQANSP
-547 LNEDGTFSDERV
+547 LNADGTFADERV

-564 GDPLWYTP
+564 GDPLLYTP
-572 EEVDFM
+572 DEVDFM

-627 GVERRVV
+627 GVEERVV
-634 TDSGTSVVSD
+634 TDSGTSVISD
-644 VTGRVSYV
+644 VTGRVTYV
-652 DARVIQITLTEDAP
+652 DARAIQVTLTEDAP
-666 ALGLNVGNVRTF
+666 QAGLVKGNVRTF
-678 ETVRFT
+678 ELVRFT
-684 RSNQGTNLDQHPIVD
+684 RSNQGTNLDQHPIVQV
-699 IGDTVTAGQVIA
+699 GDEVVAGQVIA

-904 SKIMAPEDMP
+904 SKILPPEDMP

-953 QKFETPVFDSVTE
+953 QKFVTPVFDSATE
-966 ATIKE
+966 VAIKE
-971 MLEVAAAERLQQRKD
+971 MLEVAAAERLQRRKD
-986 DGFELDKREQEV
+986 EGFDLDKREQEV
-998 LDRAGKVG
+998 LDRAGKLG
-1006 VVDAPNGDY
+1006 VIHQPNGEY
-1015 ERAQMQ
+1015 EQAQMQ
-1021 LARTGKSVLYDGRSG
+1021 LARTGKSVLYDGRTG

-1092 VWALEAYGAAHV
+1092 VWALEAYGAAHT

-1152 LDVEVLDNGDKSV
+1152 LDVEVLDGGDKPV

>member
-1 MFRLRL
+1 
-7 FQPRKAQ
+7 
-14 RETQGACEVDMSLTG
+14 MSLSSQ
-29 KGPRIERFGDIAEV
+29 KPRIERFGEITEV
-43 IPLPNLTEIQVNSF
+43 IPLPNLTEVQVNSF
-57 RAFLQSDKAPED
+57 KAFLQADKAPD
-69 RENVGLQSA
+69 RRDNTGLQSA
-78 FKEVFPIDETE
+78 FREVFPIDETE
-89 KGRSTGLVLDYLE
+89 KGRSTGLVLDFLE

-117 KDVTYQAPMYA
+117 KDLTYQAPMYA

-167 IISQIHRS
+167 VISQIHRS
-175 PGVYFTS
+175 PGVYFTL
-182 SYKGIKKM
+182 SYKGIKKL
-190 YTGAII
+190 YTAAII

-204 IELEF
+204 IELEMN
-209 AGGILEMKVNK
+209 AGVLEMKVNK

-234 DDASLKALFTEFEP
+234 DDAQLKALFTEFEP
-248 DMELPEDKSAGM
+248 DAELPEDKSAGM
-260 GADEALLRL
+260 SADEALLRL

-284 VQYLYGLLADP
+284 IQYLYGLLADP
-295 RRYDLGEPGR
+295 KRYDLGEPGR

-314 QREERTLLSFQ
+314 NREERTLLTFQ
-325 DGKFTD
+325 DGKFSD

-344 QYGRETV
+344 QRGLETV
-351 GMQGADG
+351 GLGADADG
-358 VLHDVPVSED
+358 VVNDVPVTED

-500 ASYAKVNDLGFI
+500 SSYSKVNELGFI
-512 EAPYRRVENGLVT
+512 EAPYRRVEGGKVT
-525 NDVIYM
+525 DDVIYM

-536 DRYTVAQANSP
+536 DRYTIAQANSP
-547 LNEDGTFSDERV
+547 LNGDGTFADERV

-564 GDPLWYTP
+564 GDPLLYTP
-572 EEVDFM
+572 DEVDFM

-627 GVERRVV
+627 GVEERVV
-634 TDSGTSVVSD
+634 TDSGTSVISD

-652 DARVIQITLTEDAP
+652 DSRVIQVTLTEDAP
-666 ALGLNVGNVRTF
+666 QAGMVTGNIRTF
-678 ETVRFT
+678 ELVRFT
-684 RSNQGTNLDQHPIVD
+684 RSNQGTNLDQHPIVSV
-699 IGDTVTAGQVIA
+699 GEEVRPGQVIA

-904 SKIMAPEDMP
+904 SKILPPEDMP

-953 QKFETPVFDSVTE
+953 QKFVTPVFDSATE
-966 ATIKE
+966 IAIKE
-971 MLEVAAAERLQQRKD
+971 MLEVAAAERLQRRKD
-986 DGFELDKREQEV
+986 EGFEVDKREQEV
-998 LDRAGKVG
+998 LERAGKLG
-1006 VVDAPNGDY
+1006 VINPPSEDY
-1015 ERAQMQ
+1015 EPAQMQ
-1021 LARTGKSVLYDGRSG
+1021 LARTGKSVLFDGRTG

-1092 VWALEAYGAAHV
+1092 VWALEAYGAAHT

-1152 LDVEVLDNGDKSV
+1152 LDVEVLDNGDKAV

>member
-1 MFRLRL
+1 M
-7 FQPRKAQ
+7 
-14 RETQGACEVDMSLTG
+14 TQKTP
-29 KGPRIERFGDIAEV
+29 PRIERFGEIKEV
-43 IPLPNLTEIQVNSF
+43 INLPELTEVQVNSF
-57 RAFLQSDKAPED
+57 RAFLQADRAPD
-69 RENVGLQSA
+69 QRDNVGLESA
-78 FKEVFPIDETE
+78 FREVFPIDETE

-102 YRLGEPPYT
+102 YRLGEPPYS

-117 KDVTYQAPMYA
+117 KDLTYQAPMYA

-167 IISQIHRS
+167 VISQIHRS

-182 SYKGIKKM
+182 SYKGIKKL
-190 YTGAII
+190 YTAAII

-234 DDASLKALFTEFEP
+234 DDASLRALFTEFEP
-248 DMELPEDKSAGM
+248 EGAELPEDKSAGM

-284 VQYLYGLLADP
+284 IQYLYGLLADP

-305 FKMNTKLGV
+305 FKMNRKLGLSE
-314 QREERTLLSFQ
+314 EERTLLTFK
-325 DGKFTD
+325 DGKFED

-344 QYGRETV
+344 QTGAETIQMT
-351 GMQGADG
+351 GEGA
-358 VLHDVPVSED
+358 VEVPVTED

-500 ASYAKVNDLGFI
+500 ASYSKVNDLGFI
-512 EAPYRRVENGLVT
+512 MAPYRKVENGVVSE
-525 NDVIYM
+525 NVEYM

-536 DRYTVAQANSP
+536 DRYTIAQANSP
-547 LNEDGTFSDERV
+547 LNDDNTFGEERV

-564 GDPLWYTP
+564 GDPLLYHP
-572 EEVDFM
+572 EEVEYM

-644 VTGRVSYV
+644 VAGRVTYV
-652 DARVIQITLTEDAP
+652 DARAIQITLTEDAP
-666 ALGLNVGNVRTF
+666 NANLNKGNVRTF
-678 ETVRFT
+678 ELVRFT
-684 RSNQGTNLDQHPIVD
+684 RSNQGTNLDQHPIVK
-699 IGDTVTAGQVIA
+699 IGDEVSAGQVIA
-711 DGPASDLGRLAL
+711 DGPASDFGRLAL
-723 GQNITIA
+723 GHNITIA

-737 NFEDAICISEGL
+737 NFEDAICINEGL
-749 VRKDFYTSVHIEKDE
+749 VRQDFYTSVHIEKDE

-920 PVDLVFNPL
+920 PVDIVFNPL

-971 MLEVAAAERLQQRKD
+971 MLEVAAAERLQARKD
-986 DGFELDKREQEV
+986 EGFELDKREIEV
-998 LDRAGKVG
+998 LERGAKLG
-1006 VVDAPNGDY
+1006 VIDPPQGDY
-1015 ERAQMQ
+1015 EKAQMQ
-1021 LARTGKSVLYDGRSG
+1021 LSRTGKSILFDGRTG

-1046 TMYVMKLYHMVE
+1046 IMYVMKLYHMVE

-1152 LDVEVLDNGDKSV
+1152 LDVEVLDQNDRNV

>member
-1 MFRLRL
+1 M
-7 FQPRKAQ
+7 KAN
-14 RETQGACEVDMSLTG
+14 SI
-29 KGPRIERFGDIAEV
+29 KPRIERFGEITEV
-43 IPLPNLTEIQVNSF
+43 IPLPNLTEVQVNSF
-57 RAFLQSDKAPED
+57 RAFLQADKAPD
-69 RENVGLQSA
+69 ARDDTGLQSA
-78 FKEVFPIDETE
+78 FREVFPIDETE

-102 YRLGEPPYT
+102 YRLGDPPYT

-117 KDVTYQAPMYA
+117 KDLTYQAPMYA

-167 IISQIHRS
+167 VISQIHRS

-182 SYKGIKKM
+182 SYKGIKKL
-190 YTGAII
+190 YTAAII

-204 IELEF
+204 IELEMN
-209 AGGILEMKVNK
+209 AGVLEMKVNK

-234 DDASLKALFTEFEP
+234 DDAQLRALFTEF
-248 DMELPEDKSAGM
+248 DTDLELPEDKSAGM
-260 GADEALLRL
+260 SADEALLRL

-284 VQYLYGLLADP
+284 IQYLYGLLADP
-295 RRYDLGEPGR
+295 KRYDLGEPGR
-305 FKMNTKLGV
+305 FKMNTKLGTSR
-314 QREERTLLSFQ
+314 QERTLLTFQ
-325 DGKFTD
+325 DGKFSD

-344 QYGRETV
+344 QQGLETV
-351 GMQGADG
+351 GLGADEDG
-358 VLHDVPVSED
+358 VVNEVPVTED

-500 ASYAKVNDLGFI
+500 SSYAKVNGLGFI
-512 EAPYRRVENGLVT
+512 EAPYRRVEGSRVT
-525 NDVIYM
+525 DDVIYM

-536 DRYTVAQANSP
+536 DRYTIAQANSP
-547 LNEDGTFSDERV
+547 LNADGTFADERV

-564 GDPLWYTP
+564 GDPLLYTP
-572 EEVDFM
+572 DEVDFM

-627 GVERRVV
+627 GVEERVV
-634 TDSGTSVVSD
+634 TDSGTSVISD
-644 VTGRVSYV
+644 VTGRVTYV
-652 DARVIQITLTEDAP
+652 DARAIQVTLTEDAP
-666 ALGLNVGNVRTF
+666 QAGMVQGNVRTF
-678 ETVRFT
+678 ELVRFT
-684 RSNQGTNLDQHPIVD
+684 RSNQGTNLDQHPIVQV
-699 IGDTVTAGQVIA
+699 GDEVRAGQVIA

-904 SKIMAPEDMP
+904 SKILPPEDMP

-953 QKFETPVFDSVTE
+953 QKFVTPVFDSATE
-966 ATIKE
+966 VAIKE
-971 MLEVAAAERLQQRKD
+971 MLEVAAAERLQRRKD
-986 DGFELDKREQEV
+986 EGFELDKREQDV

-1006 VVDAPNGDY
+1006 VISAPNGDY
-1015 ERAQMQ
+1015 EPAQMQ
-1021 LARTGKSVLYDGRSG
+1021 LARTGKSILFDGRTG

-1092 VWALEAYGAAHV
+1092 VWALEAYGAAHT

-1152 LDVEVLDNGDKSV
+1152 LDVEVLDGGDKPV

>member
-1 MFRLRL
+1 MSFNGKE
-7 FQPRKAQ
+7 PR
-14 RETQGACEVDMSLTG
+14 V
-29 KGPRIERFGDIAEV
+29 ERFGDIKEV
-43 IPLPNLTEIQVNSF
+43 IPLPNLTEVQVNSF
-57 RAFLQSDKAPED
+57 RAFLQADRAPD
-69 RENVGLQSA
+69 ARDDAGLESA

-102 YRLGEPPYT
+102 YRLGEPPYS

-117 KDVTYQAPMYA
+117 KDLTYQAPMYA

-167 IISQIHRS
+167 VISQIHRS

-209 AGGILEMKVNK
+209 NSGVLEMKVNK
-220 RKFPVAMLLRVLGY
+220 RKFPVSLLLRVLGY
-234 DDASLKALFTEFEP
+234 DDTSLRTLFTDFEP
-248 DMELPEDKSAGM
+248 EGTELPEDKSAGM

-284 VQYLYGLLADP
+284 TQYLYGLLADP

-305 FKMNTKLGV
+305 FKMNTKLGLS
-314 QREERTLLSFQ
+314 RTERTLLKFE
-325 DGKFTD
+325 DGKFSD

-344 QYGRETV
+344 QHGLETV
-351 GMQGADG
+351 NIDG
-358 VLHDVPVSED
+358 TEVPVGED

-493 IGLISSL
+493 LGLISSL
-500 ASYAKVNDLGFI
+500 SSYAKVNNLGFI
-512 EAPYRRVENGLVT
+512 EAPYRRVEGGQVT
-525 NDVIYM
+525 DDVIYM
-531 TADIE
+531 TADVE
-536 DRYTVAQANSP
+536 DRYTIAQANSP
-547 LNEDGTFSDERV
+547 LNDDNTFADERV

-572 EEVDFM
+572 DEVDFM

-644 VTGRVSYV
+644 VTGRVTYV
-652 DARVIQITLTEDAP
+652 DARAIQVTLSEDSAE
-666 ALGLNVGNVRTF
+666 AGMVRGNVRTF
-678 ETVRFT
+678 ELVRFT
-684 RSNQGTNLDQHPIVD
+684 RSNQGTNLDQQPIVNV
-699 IGDTVTAGQVIA
+699 GDDVVAGQVLA
-711 DGPASDLGRLAL
+711 DGPASDMGRLAL

-737 NFEDAICISEGL
+737 NFEDAICINEGL
-749 VRKDFYTSVHIEKDE
+749 VQQDFYTSVHIEKDE
-764 IEARDTKLGPE
+764 IDARDTKLGPE

-904 SKIMAPEDMP
+904 SKIMRPEDMP

-920 PVDLVFNPL
+920 PVDIVFNPL

-953 QKFETPVFDSVTE
+953 QKFETPVFDSATE
-966 ATIKE
+966 AAIKE
-971 MLEVAAAERLQQRKD
+971 MLEVAAAERLQARKD
-986 DGFELDKREQEV
+986 DGFELDKREIEV
-998 LDRAGKVG
+998 LERAGKLG
-1006 VVDAPNGDY
+1006 VIDQPAGDY
-1015 ERAQMQ
+1015 EKAQMQ
-1021 LARTGKSVLYDGRSG
+1021 LARSGKSILYDGRTG

-1046 TMYVMKLYHMVE
+1046 IMYVMKLYHMVE

-1092 VWALEAYGAAHV
+1092 VWALEAYGAAHT

-1144 VKELHSLG
+1144 VKELHKQG
-1152 LDVEVLDNGDKSV
+1152 QDVEVLEARDRPL
-1165 DIFEGMMPKR
+1165 DILEGKIPKR

>member
-1 MFRLRL
+1 MTLSKT
-7 FQPRKAQ
+7 P
-14 RETQGACEVDMSLTG
+14 
-29 KGPRIERFGDIAEV
+29 PRIERFGEITEV
-43 IPLPNLTEIQVNSF
+43 IPLPNLTEVQVNSF
-57 RAFLQSDKAPED
+57 KAFLQDDKAPDQRED
-69 RENVGLQSA
+69 VGLQSA
-78 FKEVFPIDETE
+78 FREVFPIDESE
-89 KGRSTGLVLDYLE
+89 KGRSTGMVLDFIE
-102 YRLGEPPYT
+102 YRLGEPEYS

-117 KDVTYQAPMYA
+117 KDLTYEAPLYV
-128 KLQLIHKDSGLIK
+128 KLELIHKDTGVIK
-141 EDQVFLGDLPLMTE
+141 GFKPDSPPESWVFLGNLPLMTA

-167 IISQIHRS
+167 VISQIHRS

-182 SYKGIKKM
+182 SYKGIKKQ
-190 YTGAII
+190 YTAAII

-209 AGGILEMKVNK
+209 AGDVLEMKVNK
-220 RKFPVAMLLRVLGY
+220 RKFPVSMLLRVLGM
-234 DDASLKALFTEFEP
+234 DDASIRALFTEFTPDVEP
-248 DMELPEDKSAGM
+248 GEDKSAGM

-284 VQYLYGLLADP
+284 IQYLFGLLADP

-314 QREERTLLSFQ
+314 QRQERTLLKFE
-325 DGKFTD
+325 DGKFSD

-344 QYGRETV
+344 QQGLDTV
-351 GMQGADG
+351 PMVDEDG
-358 VLHDVPVSED
+358 VVTDVTVSED

-500 ASYAKVNDLGFI
+500 SSYAKVNDLGFI
-512 EAPYRRVENGLVT
+512 MAPYRKVENGV
-525 NDVIYM
+525 VSEQVEYM

-536 DRYTVAQANSP
+536 DRYTIAQANSP
-547 LNEDGTFSDERV
+547 LNDDNTFADERV

-564 GDPLWYTP
+564 GDPLLYTP
-572 EEVDFM
+572 DEVDYM

-644 VTGRVSYV
+644 VRGRVTYV
-652 DARVIQITLTEDAP
+652 DARAIQVTLTEDHRD
-666 ALGLNVGNVRTF
+666 LNMNAGNVRTF
-678 ETVRFT
+678 ELIRFT
-684 RSNQGTNLDQHPIVD
+684 RSNQGTNLDQHPIVS
-699 IGDTVTAGQVIA
+699 IGDEVEVGQVIA
-711 DGPASDLGRLAL
+711 DGPASERGRLAL

-737 NFEDAICISEGL
+737 NFEDAICINEDL
-749 VRKDFYTSVHIEKDE
+749 VRQDFYTSVHIEKDE

-904 SKIMAPEDMP
+904 SKIVRPEDMP

-920 PVDLVFNPL
+920 PVDIVFNPL

-971 MLEVAAAERLQQRKD
+971 MLEVAAAERLQKRKD

-998 LDRAGKVG
+998 LDRAGKLG
-1006 VVDAPNGDY
+1006 VIDAPGDDY
-1015 ERAQMQ
+1015 EKGQMQ
-1021 LARTGKSVLYDGRSG
+1021 LARTGKSILFDGRTG

-1046 TMYVMKLYHMVE
+1046 IMYVMKLYHMVE

-1152 LDVEVLDNGDKSV
+1152 LDVEVLDNGDKAV

>member
-1 MFRLRL
+1 M
-7 FQPRKAQ
+7 K
-14 RETQGACEVDMSLTG
+14 
-29 KGPRIERFGDIAEV
+29 PRIERFGEITEV
-43 IPLPNLTEIQVNSF
+43 IKLPDLTEIQVNSF
-57 RAFLQSDKAPED
+57 KTFLQEGVAPDKRINA
-69 RENVGLQSA
+69 GLEGA
-78 FKEVFPIDETE
+78 FREVFPIDETE

-102 YRLGEPPYT
+102 YRLGDPEFT

-117 KDVTYQAPMYA
+117 KDLTYDAPIYA

-141 EDQVFLGDLPLMTE
+141 EDHVFLGDLPLMTE
-155 DGSFVINGADRV
+155 DGSFIINGADRV
-167 IISQIHRS
+167 VISQIHRS

-182 SYKGIKKM
+182 SYKGIKKI

-209 AGGILEMKVNK
+209 SGGVLEMKVNK

-234 DDASLKALFTEFEP
+234 DDAALKSLFTEFDGEGV
-248 DMELPEDKSAGM
+248 ELPEDKTAGM

-284 VQYLYGLLADP
+284 TQYLYGLLADP
-295 RRYDLGEPGR
+295 RRYDMGDPGR

-314 QREERTLLSFQ
+314 ARTSHTLLNYV
-325 DGKFTD
+325 DGKFED
-331 AGLVDTIRYLMAL
+331 NGLVDTIRYLMAL
-344 QYGRETV
+344 QNGLEELTV
-351 GMQGADG
+351 GVDADG
-358 VLHDVPVSED
+358 VAITVPVAED

-405 LGNPDAATPTKLV
+405 MGNPDAATPTKLV

-500 ASYAKVNDLGFI
+500 SSYAKVNPLGFI
-512 EAPYRRVENGLVT
+512 EAPYRRVEGSYVT
-525 NDVIYM
+525 EDVQYM

-536 DRYTVAQANSP
+536 DRYRVAQANTP
-547 LNEDGTFSDERV
+547 LNPDGTFAEERV
-559 LARRK
+559 LARYK
-564 GDPLWYTP
+564 GDPSFYGH
-572 EEVDFM
+572 EDVDFM

-627 GVERRVV
+627 GVEERVI

-644 VTGRVSYV
+644 VTGRVTYV
-652 DARVIQITLTEDAP
+652 DARNIQVTLTEDAP
-666 ALGLNVGNVRTF
+666 KIGYLKGNVRTF
-678 ETVRFT
+678 ELIRFT

-699 IGDTVTAGQVIA
+699 VGDDVVTGQVIA

-723 GQNITIA
+723 GHNITIA

-737 NFEDAICISEGL
+737 NFEDAMCISEGL
-749 VRKDFYTSVHIEKDE
+749 LRKDFYTSIHIEKDE
-764 IEARDTKLGPE
+764 VDARDTKLGPE

-845 RVQSGQGGIVVKTV
+845 RVQSGQGGVVVKTV
-859 RFRRGDEGV
+859 RFRHEDEGV

-875 EMVRVY
+875 DVVRVY

-904 SKIMAPEDMP
+904 SKILPPEDMP
-914 YLEDGT
+914 YMEDGT
-920 PVDLVFNPL
+920 PVDMVFNPL

-953 QKFETPVFDSVTE
+953 LKFVTPVFDSVTE

-971 MLEVAAAERLQQRKD
+971 MLEVAALERLHKRKE
-986 DGFELDKREQEV
+986 DGFEVDKREAEV
-998 LDRAGKVG
+998 LERASKLG
-1006 VVDAPNGDY
+1006 VIAPVKGDY
-1015 ERAQMQ
+1015 EAAQRS
-1021 LARTGKSVLYDGRSG
+1021 LSRTGKSILFDGRSG

-1152 LDVEVLDNGDKSV
+1152 LDVEVLDRNDKNV
-1165 DIFEGMMPKR
+1165 DIFEGMLPKR

>member
-1 MFRLRL
+1 MTLNR
-7 FQPRKAQ
+7 Q
-14 RETQGACEVDMSLTG
+14 E
-29 KGPRIERFGDIAEV
+29 PRIERFGEISEV
-43 IPLPNLTEIQVNSF
+43 IPLPNLTEVQVNSF
-57 RAFLQSDKAPED
+57 RAFLQSDRAMDKRD
-69 RENVGLQSA
+69 NVGLQSA
-78 FKEVFPIDETE
+78 FREVFPIDETE
-89 KGRSTGLVLDYLE
+89 KGRSTGLVLDFLE
-102 YRLGEPPYT
+102 YRLGDPPYS

-117 KDVTYQAPMYA
+117 KDLTYQAPMYA

-167 IISQIHRS
+167 VISQIHRS

-209 AGGILEMKVNK
+209 ASGILEMKVNK

-234 DDASLKALFTEFEP
+234 DDAQLRSLFTEFEP
-248 DMELPEDKSAGM
+248 DLELPEDKSAGM

-284 VQYLYGLLADP
+284 IQYLYGLLADP

-305 FKMNTKLGV
+305 FKMNRKLGV
-314 QREERTLLSFQ
+314 NRTEHTLLTFQ
-325 DGKFTD
+325 DGKFSD

-344 QYGRETV
+344 QYGKDTV
-351 GMQGADG
+351 GMADADG
-358 VLHDVPVSED
+358 VVQDVTVSED

-500 ASYAKVNDLGFI
+500 ASYSKVNALGFI
-512 EAPYRRVENGLVT
+512 EAPYRRVKDGKVSETVE
-525 NDVIYM
+525 YM

-536 DRYTVAQANSP
+536 DRYTIAQANSP
-547 LNEDGTFSDERV
+547 LQPDGTFSDERV

-572 EEVDFM
+572 EEVDYM

-644 VTGRVSYV
+644 VTGRVTYV
-652 DARVIQITLTEDAP
+652 DARNIQVTLTEDSSA
-666 ALGLNVGNVRTF
+666 AGMVKGNVRTF
-678 ETVRFT
+678 ELVRFT
-684 RSNQGTNLDQHPIVD
+684 RSNQGTNLDQHPIVST
-699 IGDTVTAGQVIA
+699 GDDVVAGQVIA

-971 MLEVAAAERLQQRKD
+971 MLEVAAAERLQRLKD
-986 DGFELDKREQEV
+986 EGFELDKREQEV

-1021 LARTGKSVLYDGRSG
+1021 LARTGKSILYDGRSG

-1092 VWALEAYGAAHV
+1092 VWALEAYGAAHT

-1152 LDVEVLDNGDKSV
+1152 LDVEVLDAGDKNV

>member
-1 MFRLRL
+1 MR
-7 FQPRKAQ
+7 
-14 RETQGACEVDMSLTG
+14 
-29 KGPRIERFGDIAEV
+29 PRIERFGEITEV
-43 IPLPNLTEIQVNSF
+43 IPLPDLTEVQVRSF
-57 RAFLQSDKAPED
+57 NQFLQTGVAADR
-69 RENVGLQSA
+69 RENAGLQSA

-89 KGRSTGLVLDYLE
+89 KGRSSGLVLDFLE
-102 YRLGEPPYT
+102 YKLGDAPYT

-117 KDVTYQAPMYA
+117 KDLTYQAPLYA

-141 EDQVFLGDLPLMTE
+141 EDQVFLGDLPLMTI

-167 IISQIHRS
+167 VISQIHRS

-182 SYKGIKKM
+182 SYKGIKKT

-209 AGGILEMKVNK
+209 NSGVLEMKVNK
-220 RKFPVAMLLRVLGY
+220 RKFPVSMLLRVLGM
-234 DDASLKALFTEFEP
+234 DDAQIKTLLTEFDPNGEV
-248 DMELPEDKSAGM
+248 PEDKSAGM
-260 GADEALLRL
+260 NADEALLRL

-295 RRYDLGEPGR
+295 KRYDLGDPGR
-305 FKMNTKLGV
+305 FKMNRKLGTN
-314 QREERTLLSFQ
+314 RDERTLLTFEN
-325 DGKFTD
+325 GKFAD
-331 AGLVDTIRYLMAL
+331 AGLIDTIRYLLAL
-344 QYGRETV
+344 QTGLEEMTV
-351 GMQGADG
+351 GADEDG
-358 VLHDVPVSED
+358 VAITVPVGED

-390 VGMGRMARGVRERML
+390 VGLGRMARGVRERML

-445 LSDLRHKRRISA
+445 LAELRHKRRISA

-472 RDVHRTHYGRI
+472 RDVHRTHYGRV

-500 ASYAKVNDLGFI
+500 ASFSKVNDLGFM
-512 EAPYRRVENGLVT
+512 EAPYRKVVDGRVTDNVM
-525 NDVIYM
+525 YM
-531 TADIE
+531 TADVE
-536 DRYTVAQANSP
+536 DLYAIAQANSP
-547 LNEDGTFSDERV
+547 LNPDGSFAEDRV
-559 LARRK
+559 LARKK
-564 GDPLWYTP
+564 GDPSFYEP
-572 EEVDFM
+572 ADVQYM

-583 QIVSINTSLIPFLE
+583 QIVSVSTALIPFLE

-610 QSQAVPLVRAD
+610 QSQAVPLVRAE

-627 GVERRVV
+627 GVEERVV
-634 TDSGTSVVSD
+634 IDSGTSVVSD
-644 VTGRVSYV
+644 VDGTVTYV
-652 DARVIQITLTEDAP
+652 DARVIQVTLGEDAP
-666 ALGLNVGNVRTF
+666 HVGMVKGNVRTF
-678 ETVRFT
+678 ELIRFT
-684 RSNQGTNLDQHPIVD
+684 RSNQGTNLDQHPIVN
-699 IGDTVTAGQVIA
+699 IGDTVKRGEVIA
-711 DGPASDLGRLAL
+711 DGPASDYGRLAL

-737 NFEDAICISEGL
+737 NFEDAICISESL

-764 IEARDTKLGPE
+764 IDARDTKLGPE

-845 RVQSGQGGIVVKTV
+845 RVRSGEGGIVVKTV

-881 VAQKRQLQVGDKV
+881 VAQKRRLQVGDKV

-904 SKIMAPEDMP
+904 SKILPPEDMP
-914 YLEDGT
+914 YLPDGT

-942 THLGEVARLTG
+942 THLGEVARLVG
-953 QKFETPVFDSVTE
+953 AKFVTPVFDSATE
-966 ATIKE
+966 AAIKD
-971 MLEVAAAERLQQRKD
+971 MLEVAAAERLQKRRD
-986 DGFELDKREQEV
+986 EGFETDVREAEV
-998 LDRAGKVG
+998 LDRAGKLG
-1006 VVDAPNGDY
+1006 VIDHPGGEYDK
-1015 ERAQMQ
+1015 AQMQ
-1021 LARTGKSVLYDGRSG
+1021 LSRTGKSVLFDGRTG
-1036 EPISGPVVVG
+1036 EAVSGPVVVG

-1092 VWALEAYGAAHV
+1092 VWALEAYGAAHT
-1104 LQEMLTIKSDDIDGR
+1104 LQEMLTIKSDDIEGR
-1119 DAAYQSIVK
+1119 DAAYQAIVK
-1128 GEEVSG
+1128 GDEVAA

-1152 LDVEVLDNGDKSV
+1152 LDVEVLDQGDKAV

>member
-1 MFRLRL
+1 
-7 FQPRKAQ
+7 
-14 RETQGACEVDMSLTG
+14 MSLTDQ
-29 KGPRIERFGDIAEV
+29 KPRIERFGEITEV
-43 IPLPNLTEIQVNSF
+43 IPLPNLTEVQVNSF
-57 RAFLQSDKAPED
+57 KAFLQADKAPDERD
-69 RENVGLQSA
+69 DTGLQSA
-78 FKEVFPIDETE
+78 FREVFPIDETE
-89 KGRSTGLVLDYLE
+89 KGRSTGLVLDFLE

-117 KDVTYQAPMYA
+117 KDLTYQAPLYA

-167 IISQIHRS
+167 VISQIHRS

-190 YTGAII
+190 YTAAII

-209 AGGILEMKVNK
+209 AGGVLEMKVNK
-220 RKFPVAMLLRVLGY
+220 RKFPVSLLLRVLGY
-234 DDASLKALFTEFEP
+234 DDAQLRALFTEFDPEA
-248 DMELPEDKSAGM
+248 ELPEDKSAGM
-260 GADEALLRL
+260 NPDEALLRL

-284 VQYLYGLLADP
+284 IQYLYGLLADP
-295 RRYDLGEPGR
+295 KRYDLGEPGR
-305 FKMNTKLGV
+305 FKMNTKLGT
-314 QREERTLLSFQ
+314 QRQERTLLTFR
-325 DGKFTD
+325 DGRFGD

-344 QYGRETV
+344 QQGLETV
-351 GMQGADG
+351 TIGADEDG
-358 VLHDVPVSED
+358 VAIEVPVTED

-500 ASYAKVNDLGFI
+500 SSYAKVNDLGFI
-512 EAPYRRVENGLVT
+512 EAPYRRVVDGHVT
-525 NDVIYM
+525 DDVVYM

-536 DRYTVAQANSP
+536 DRYVIAQANSP
-547 LNEDGTFSDERV
+547 LNADGTFAEERV
-559 LARRK
+559 LARKK
-564 GDPLWYTP
+564 GDPMLYAP
-572 EEVDFM
+572 AEVDFM

-627 GVERRVV
+627 GVEERVV
-634 TDSGTSVVSD
+634 TDSGTSVISD
-644 VTGRVSYV
+644 VTGRVTYV
-652 DARVIQITLTEDAP
+652 DARAIQVTLTEDAP
-666 ALGLNVGNVRTF
+666 QAGLVKGNVRTF
-678 ETVRFT
+678 ELVRFT
-684 RSNQGTNLDQHPIVD
+684 RSNQGTNLDQHPIVNV
-699 IGDTVTAGQVIA
+699 GDEVVRGQVIA
-711 DGPASDLGRLAL
+711 DGPASDQGRLAL

-904 SKIMAPEDMP
+904 SKILPPEDMP

-953 QKFETPVFDSVTE
+953 QKFVTPVFDSATE
-966 ATIKE
+966 EAIKE
-971 MLEVAAAERLQQRKD
+971 MLEVAAAERLQRRKD
-986 DGFELDKREQEV
+986 EGFELDKREQEV
-998 LDRAGKVG
+998 LDRAGKLG
-1006 VVDAPNGDY
+1006 VISPPQGDY
-1015 ERAQMQ
+1015 EQAQMQ
-1021 LARTGKSVLYDGRSG
+1021 LARTGKSVLYDGRTG

-1092 VWALEAYGAAHV
+1092 VWALEAYGAAHT

-1152 LDVEVLDNGDKSV
+1152 LDVEVLDNNDKPV

>member
-1 MFRLRL
+1 
-7 FQPRKAQ
+7 
-14 RETQGACEVDMSLTG
+14 MSLTG

-57 RAFLQSDKAPED
+57 RAFLQADKAPEQ

-234 DDASLKALFTEFEP
+234 DDTSLKALFTEFEP

-284 VQYLYGLLADP
+284 IQYLYGLLADP

-314 QREERTLLSFQ
+314 QREERTLLNFE

-351 GMQGADG
+351 SMEGADG
-358 VLHDVPVSED
+358 VMHDVLVGED

-418 NNRPIVAAMREFF
+418 NNRPIVAAVREFF

-500 ASYAKVNDLGFI
+500 ASYAKVNGLGFI

-525 NDVIYM
+525 SDVVYM

-547 LNEDGTFSDERV
+547 LNDDGTFSDERV

-627 GVERRVV
+627 GVESRVV

-644 VTGRVSYV
+644 VTGKVTYV
-652 DARVIQITLTEDAP
+652 DARNIQVTLTEDAP
-666 ALGLNVGNVRTF
+666 GIGYSAGNVRTF
-678 ETVRFT
+678 ELVRFT

-699 IGDTVTAGQVIA
+699 IGDMVKAGQVIA

-868 DLKPGVR
+868 DLKPGVK

-966 ATIKE
+966 ASIKE
-971 MLEVAAAERLQQRKD
+971 MLEVAAAERLQARKD

-1006 VVDAPNGDY
+1006 VVDAPEGDY

-1152 LDVEVLDNGDKSV
+1152 LDVEVLDAYDKNV

>member
-1 MFRLRL
+1 
-7 FQPRKAQ
+7 
-14 RETQGACEVDMSLTG
+14 
-29 KGPRIERFGDIAEV
+29 
-43 IPLPNLTEIQVNSF
+43 
-57 RAFLQSDKAPED
+57 
-69 RENVGLQSA
+69 
-78 FKEVFPIDETE
+78 
-89 KGRSTGLVLDYLE
+89 
-102 YRLGEPPYT
+102 
-111 PEECRE
+111 
-117 KDVTYQAPMYA
+117 
-128 KLQLIHKDSGLIK
+128 
-141 EDQVFLGDLPLMTE
+141 
-155 DGSFVINGADRV
+155 
-167 IISQIHRS
+167 
-175 PGVYFTS
+175 
-182 SYKGIKKM
+182 
-190 YTGAII
+190 
-196 PMPKRGPW
+196 
-204 IELEF
+204 
-209 AGGILEMKVNK
+209 
-220 RKFPVAMLLRVLGY
+220 
-234 DDASLKALFTEFEP
+234 
-248 DMELPEDKSAGM
+248 
-260 GADEALLRL
+260 
-269 FTVLRPGDPPKRDKA
+269 
-284 VQYLYGLLADP
+284 
-295 RRYDLGEPGR
+295 
-305 FKMNTKLGV
+305 
-314 QREERTLLSFQ
+314 
-325 DGKFTD
+325 
-331 AGLVDTIRYLMAL
+331 
-344 QYGRETV
+344 
-351 GMQGADG
+351 
-358 VLHDVPVSED
+358 
-368 DIDHLGNR
+368 
-376 RVRTVGELLADQLR
+376 
-390 VGMGRMARGVRERML
+390 MGRMARGVRERML

-500 ASYAKVNDLGFI
+500 ASYAKVNPLGFMK
-512 EAPYRRVENGLVT
+512 APYRKVT
-525 NDVIYM
+525 NGIVDSSPEGVEYM

-536 DRYTVAQANSP
+536 DRYTIAQANSP
-547 LNEDGTFSDERV
+547 LNEDGTFADERV
-559 LARRK
+559 LARKK
-564 GDPLWYTP
+564 GDPLWYTH
-572 EEVDFM
+572 EEVDYM

-644 VTGRVSYV
+644 VTGHISYV
-652 DARVIQITLTEDAP
+652 DARVIQITLSEDSSVA
-666 ALGLNVGNVRTF
+666 GMVKGNVRTF
-678 ETVRFT
+678 ELVRFT
-684 RSNQGTNLDQHPIVD
+684 RSNQGTNLDQHPIVSQ
-699 IGDTVTAGQVIA
+699 GDLVIAGQVIA

-723 GQNITIA
+723 GHNITIA

-859 RFRRGDEGV
+859 RFRRADEGV

-904 SKIMAPEDMP
+904 SKILPPEDMP

-971 MLEVAAAERLQQRKD
+971 MLEVAAAERLQALKD
-986 DGFELDKREQEV
+986 EGFELDKREQEV
-998 LDRAGKVG
+998 LERAGKVG

-1015 ERAQMQ
+1015 ARAQMQ
-1021 LARTGKSVLYDGRSG
+1021 LARTGKSILYDGRSG

-1092 VWALEAYGAAHV
+1092 VWALEAYGAAHT

-1152 LDVEVLDNGDKSV
+1152 LDVEVLDTNDKNV

>member
-1 MFRLRL
+1 MTLNR
-7 FQPRKAQ
+7 Q
-14 RETQGACEVDMSLTG
+14 E
-29 KGPRIERFGDIAEV
+29 PRIERFGEISEV
-43 IPLPNLTEIQVNSF
+43 IPLPNLTEVQVNSF
-57 RAFLQSDKAPED
+57 RAFLQSDRAMDKRD
-69 RENVGLQSA
+69 NVGLQSA
-78 FKEVFPIDETE
+78 FREVFPIDETE
-89 KGRSTGLVLDYLE
+89 KGRSTGLVLDFLE
-102 YRLGEPPYT
+102 YRLGDPPYS

-117 KDVTYQAPMYA
+117 KDLTYQAPMYA

-167 IISQIHRS
+167 VISQIHRS

-234 DDASLKALFTEFEP
+234 DDAQLRSLFTEFEP
-248 DMELPEDKSAGM
+248 DLELPEDKSAGM

-284 VQYLYGLLADP
+284 IQYLYGLLADP

-305 FKMNTKLGV
+305 FKMNRKLGV
-314 QREERTLLSFQ
+314 NRTEHTLLTFQ
-325 DGKFTD
+325 DGKFSD

-344 QYGRETV
+344 QYGKETV
-351 GMQGADG
+351 GMADADG
-358 VLHDVPVSED
+358 VVQDVTVGED

-500 ASYAKVNDLGFI
+500 ASYSKVNPLGFI
-512 EAPYRRVENGLVT
+512 EAPYRRVKDGKVSETVE
-525 NDVIYM
+525 YM

-536 DRYTVAQANSP
+536 DRYTIAQANSP
-547 LNEDGTFSDERV
+547 LQPDGTFSDERV

-572 EEVDFM
+572 EEVDYM

-644 VTGRVSYV
+644 VTGKVTYV
-652 DARVIQITLTEDAP
+652 DARNIQVTLTEDSSA
-666 ALGLNVGNVRTF
+666 AGMVKGNVRTF
-678 ETVRFT
+678 ELVRFT
-684 RSNQGTNLDQHPIVD
+684 RSNQGTNLDQHPIVNV
-699 IGDTVTAGQVIA
+699 GDDVTAGQVIA

-971 MLEVAAAERLQQRKD
+971 MLEVAAAERLQRLKD
-986 DGFELDKREQEV
+986 EGFELDKREQEV

-1021 LARTGKSVLYDGRSG
+1021 LARTGKSILYDGRSG

-1092 VWALEAYGAAHV
+1092 VWALEAYGAAHT

-1152 LDVEVLDNGDKSV
+1152 LDVEVLDAGDKNV

>member
-1 MFRLRL
+1 
-7 FQPRKAQ
+7 
-14 RETQGACEVDMSLTG
+14 MSLS
-29 KGPRIERFGDIAEV
+29 KVMPRIERFGEITEV
-43 IPLPNLTEIQVNSF
+43 IPLPNLTEVQVNSF
-57 RAFLQSDKAPED
+57 RAFLQADKAPD
-69 RENVGLQSA
+69 ARDNTGLQSA
-78 FKEVFPIDETE
+78 FREVFPIDETE
-89 KGRSTGLVLDYLE
+89 KGRSTGLVLDFLE
-102 YRLGEPPYT
+102 YRLGEAPYT

-117 KDVTYQAPMYA
+117 KDLTYQAPMYA

-167 IISQIHRS
+167 VISQIHRS

-182 SYKGIKKM
+182 SYKGIKKL
-190 YTGAII
+190 YTAAII

-209 AGGILEMKVNK
+209 SAGVLEMKVNK

-234 DDASLKALFTEFEP
+234 DDAQLRALFTEFEP
-248 DMELPEDKSAGM
+248 DLELPEDKSAGM
-260 GADEALLRL
+260 SADEALLRL

-284 VQYLYGLLADP
+284 IQYLYGLLADP

-305 FKMNTKLGV
+305 FKMNTKLGIN
-314 QREERTLLSFQ
+314 RTDRTLLNFQ
-325 DGKFTD
+325 DGKFSD

-344 QYGRETV
+344 QRGLETV
-351 GMQGADG
+351 GLGADEDG
-358 VLHDVPVSED
+358 VVNEVPVGED

-500 ASYAKVNDLGFI
+500 SSYAKVNPLGFI
-512 EAPYRRVENGLVT
+512 EAPYRRVENDRVT
-525 NDVIYM
+525 DDVIYM
-531 TADIE
+531 TADVE
-536 DRYTVAQANSP
+536 DRYTIAQANSP
-547 LNEDGTFSDERV
+547 LNADGTFADERV

-564 GDPLWYTP
+564 GDPLLYTP
-572 EEVDFM
+572 AEVDFM

-627 GVERRVV
+627 GVEERVV
-634 TDSGTSVVSD
+634 TDSGTSVISD
-644 VTGRVSYV
+644 VAGRVSYV
-652 DARVIQITLTEDAP
+652 DARVIQVTLTEDAP
-666 ALGLNVGNVRTF
+666 QAGMVTGNIRTF
-678 ETVRFT
+678 ELVRFT
-684 RSNQGTNLDQHPIVD
+684 RSNQGTNLDQHPIVEV
-699 IGDTVTAGQVIA
+699 GDEVRPGQVIA

-904 SKIMAPEDMP
+904 SKILPPEDMP

-953 QKFETPVFDSVTE
+953 QKFVTPVFDSATE
-966 ATIKE
+966 VAIKE
-971 MLEVAAAERLQQRKD
+971 MLEVAAAERLQRRKD
-986 DGFELDKREQEV
+986 EGFEVDKREQEV
-998 LDRAGKVG
+998 LERAGKLG
-1006 VVDAPNGDY
+1006 VISQPQGDY
-1015 ERAQMQ
+1015 EAAQMQ
-1021 LARTGKSVLYDGRSG
+1021 LSRTGKSILFDGRTG

-1092 VWALEAYGAAHV
+1092 VWALEAYGAAHT

-1152 LDVEVLDNGDKSV
+1152 LDVEVLDNGDKAV